1 MTSTPTPSPT
11 FQVRPLDPT
20 QLSRARETTVSG
32 GAGTPDGLTSA
43 GVILLAEGG
52 EPLRCCLRDAVVGER
67 CLLFNYQ
74 PPLPADSPYQERG
87 AVFAHA
93 EQSDCER
100 LKSDGYPRAWRGR
113 RQVLRAYD
121 SRGFIHPA
129 SCVHDGDEPDA
140 VVAGIL
146 KNPDVVEVHS
156 RNVTYGCY
164 MFALVRAT

>member
-1 MTSTPTPSPT
+1 MTSTTTTSPT
-11 FQVRPLDPT
+11 FRVRPLDPT
-20 QLSRARETTVSG
+20 QLRRARETSG
-32 GAGTPDGLTSA
+32 PGTRDGRTSA

-67 CLLFNYQ
+67 CLLFSYQ

-93 EQSDCER
+93 EQSDCEG
-100 LKSDGYPRAWRGR
+100 LGSDGYPGAWRGR

-121 SRGFIHPA
+121 TRGFIHPA

-146 KNPDVVEVHS
+146 KNPEVVEVHS

-164 MFALVRAT
+164 MFALVRGT